1 MQEPIQFYKE
11 EINSLNTTLIT
22 LKKQL
27 LTTRILRLLAFLTIA
42 TSAYVGFT
50 KDNLFFILTGLAI
63 ITFGILITKHLKLK
77 QQKSLAEAKLNINKT
92 EIEVLKGNYSNLDS
106 GEEFTNPEHYFSNDI
121 DLFGVGSFFQ
131 YINRTATSEGR
142 KLLATILTSNTI
154 KNIDK
159 RQKVTQ
165 ELALKTIWRQ
175 HFTAVASLINTK
187 TAIPTI
193 VSWIT
198 SYQQKIP
205 SFLML
210 FSYAFSGVSLV
221 LVGLLSFS
229 IIPFSILLI
238 WFLIGLTI
246 TAFYFKNI
254 QELATETGK
263 AKETFNQYHQ
273 LLAQIENETFTN
285 SILKDKQQQIQQESE
300 KGNKKASDIF
310 KEFSK
315 KLDAFDQ
322 RGNLMIALFGNGLFL
337 LDIRNTIKI
346 EKWITSY
353 KTTVAQWFD
362 VVSFFDAQNSLAN
375 FVFNKPEYI
384 FPSISNEKAVLNAVN
399 LGHPLLNPSKRI
411 DNDFIIDTE
420 NFFIVTG
427 ANMAGKS
434 TFLRSISLAIVMSNT
449 GLPICAEKAS
459 YNPIKLITS
468 MRTSD
473 SLSEDESYFYAE
485 LKRLKFIVNEIKTDN
500 YFIILDEILKGTNSQ
515 DKAIGSKKFVEKL
528 NNSKSTGIIA
538 THDVSLCDLSNEYSS
553 VKNYYFDA
561 EIINDE
567 LDFDYKMKNGV
578 CQNMNASFLLKKMEI
593 V

>member
-11 EINSLNTTLIT
+11 EINSLNTTLIK
-22 LKKQL
+22 LKKRL
-27 LTTRILRLLAFLTIA
+27 RTTSILRLLAFLTIA
-42 TSAYVGFT
+42 LSAYMGFT
-50 KDNLFFILTGLAI
+50 KDNLFFILTALGV
-63 ITFGILITKHLKLK
+63 ITFGILITKHLQLKQKKNLADAKLK
-77 QQKSLAEAKLNINKT
+77 INKT

-121 DLFGVGSFFQ
+121 DLFGNGSFFQ
-131 YINRTATSEGR
+131 YINRTATSEGK
-142 KLLATILTSNTI
+142 KLLANILSNN
-154 KNIDK
+154 NITNIENK
-159 RQKVTQ
+159 QKVAQ
-165 ELALKTIWRQ
+165 ELALKINWRQ

-187 TAIPTI
+187 TAITTI
-193 VSWIT
+193 VNWVH
-198 SYQQKIP
+198 SYQQKLP
-205 SFLML
+205 TFLMV

-221 LVGLLSFS
+221 LIGLLSFS
-229 IIPFSILLI
+229 IIPFSIVLI
-238 WFLIGLTI
+238 WFLIGLSI
-246 TAFYFKNI
+246 TAFYIKNI
-254 QELATETGK
+254 QELASETDK

-285 SILKDKQQQIQQESE
+285 SILKDKQQKIQQE
-300 KGNKKASDIF
+300 NKKASDIF

-322 RGNLMIALFGNGLFL
+322 RSNFMIALAGNGLFL
-337 LDIRNTIKI
+337 MDIRNTIKI
-346 EKWITSY
+346 EKWITTY
-353 KTTVAQWFD
+353 KNTIEEWFN

-375 FVFNKPEYI
+375 FVFNKPEYV
-384 FPSISNEKAVLNAVN
+384 FPNISKEKAVLNAVN

-411 DNDFIIDTE
+411 DNDFVIDNE

-449 GLPICAEKAS
+449 GLPICAEKVS

-538 THDVSLCDLSNEYSS
+538 THDVSLCELSNEYSS

>member
-11 EINSLNTTLIT
+11 EINSLNTSLIG

-27 LTTRILRLLAFLTIA
+27 LTTRILRLLAFLTI
-42 TSAYVGFT
+42 TLSAYIGFT
-50 KDNLFFILTGLAI
+50 KDNLFFILTGLGVIAF
-63 ITFGILITKHLKLK
+63 TILITKHLQLK
-77 QQKSLAEAKLNINKT
+77 QKKSLADAKLNINKT

-121 DLFGVGSFFQ
+121 DLFGSGSFFQ
-131 YINRTATSEGR
+131 YINRTATNEG
-142 KLLATILTSNTI
+142 KNLLATILTSN
-154 KNIDK
+154 NINDIDE
-159 RQKVTQ
+159 RQKVTK
-165 ELALKTIWRQ
+165 ELALKTTWRQ
-175 HFTAVASLINTK
+175 HFTAVANLINTK

-193 VSWIT
+193 VNWVH
-198 SYQQKIP
+198 SYQQKLP
-205 SFLML
+205 KFLML
-210 FSYAFSGVSLV
+210 FSYAFSGVSLI
-221 LVGLLSFS
+221 LIGLLSFS
-229 IIPFSILLI
+229 IIPFSIVLI
-238 WFLIGLTI
+238 WFLIGLFI
-246 TAFYFKNI
+246 TAFYIKNI
-254 QELATETGK
+254 QELASETDK

-285 SILKDKQQQIQQESE
+285 SILKDKQQKIQQE
-300 KGNKKASDIF
+300 NKKASDIF

-322 RGNLMIALFGNGLFL
+322 RSNVMIALAGNGLFL
-337 LDIRNTIKI
+337 MDIRNTIKI
-346 EKWITSY
+346 EKWITTY
-353 KTTVAQWFD
+353 KNTVEEWFN

-384 FPSISNEKAVLNAVN
+384 FPNISKEKAVLNAVN

-411 DNDFIIDTE
+411 DNDFVIDNE

-449 GLPICAEKAS
+449 GLPICAEKVS
-459 YNPIKLITS
+459 YNPTKLITS

-485 LKRLKFIVNEIKTDN
+485 LKRLKFIVNEIKTEN

-538 THDVSLCDLSNEYSS
+538 THDVSLCELSNEYTT

-567 LDFDYKMKNGV
+567 LHFDYKMKNGV
-578 CQNMNASFLLKKMEI
+578 CENMNASFLLKKMEI

>member
-1 MQEPIQFYKE
+1 M
-11 EINSLNTTLIT
+11 
-22 LKKQL
+22 
-27 LTTRILRLLAFLTIA
+27 
-42 TSAYVGFT
+42 
-50 KDNLFFILTGLAI
+50 
-63 ITFGILITKHLKLK
+63 FG
-77 QQKSLAEAKLNINKT
+77 
-92 EIEVLKGNYSNLDS
+92 G
-106 GEEFTNPEHYFSNDI
+106 
-121 DLFGVGSFFQ
+121 GSFFQ

-142 KLLATILTSNTI
+142 KLLANILTSN
-154 KNIDK
+154 NINDIDE
-159 RQKVTQ
+159 RQKVAK
-165 ELALKTIWRQ
+165 ELALKTTWRQ
-175 HFTAVASLINTK
+175 NFTAVANLINTK

-193 VSWIT
+193 VNWVH
-198 SYQQKIP
+198 SYQQKLP

-221 LVGLLSFS
+221 LIGLLSFS
-229 IIPFSILLI
+229 IIPFSIVLI
-238 WFLIGLTI
+238 WFLIGLSI
-246 TAFYFKNI
+246 TAFYIKNI
-254 QELATETGK
+254 QELASETDK

-285 SILKDKQQQIQQESE
+285 SILKDKQQKIQQE
-300 KGNKKASDIF
+300 NKKASDIF

-322 RGNLMIALFGNGLFL
+322 RSNFMIALAGNGLFL
-337 LDIRNTIKI
+337 MDIRNTIKI
-346 EKWITSY
+346 EKWITTY
-353 KTTVAQWFD
+353 KNTIEEWFN

-375 FVFNKPEYI
+375 FVFNKPEYV
-384 FPSISNEKAVLNAVN
+384 FPNISKEKAVLNAVN

-411 DNDFIIDTE
+411 DNDFVIDTE

-449 GLPICAEKAS
+449 GLPICAEKVS

-538 THDVSLCDLSNEYSS
+538 THDVSLCELSNEYSS

-578 CQNMNASFLLKKMEI
+578 CENMNASFLLKKMEI